1 LFNLLER
8 ALQLGS
14 LFSPEEALKIG
25 LVDKLG
31 PDMET
36 ATAVAEAELKEFLQ
50 IPGTLNEIYNSLFIR
65 FLQLKILKNRYGL
78 LFVQDEDQ
86 RSNN

>member
-1 LFNLLER
+1 MCGNQVCLYLYFCVLKSCIYIYLLER

-25 LVDKLG
+25 LVDKLV

-36 ATAVAEAELKEFLQ
+36 ATVVAEAELKEFLQ
-50 IPGTLNEIYNSLFIR
+50 IPGT
-65 FLQLKILKNRYGL
+65 
-78 LFVQDEDQ
+78 
-86 RSNN
+86 

>member
-1 LFNLLER
+1 MYVYLLER

-25 LVDKLG
+25 LVDKLV

-36 ATAVAEAELKEFLQ
+36 ATVVAEAELKEFLQ
-50 IPGTLNEIYNSLFIR
+50 IPGT
-65 FLQLKILKNRYGL
+65 
-78 LFVQDEDQ
+78 
-86 RSNN
+86 